1 MISLHAFRL
10 PFILGLFLTFLSSGT
25 PASAQTRY
33 FTALVDG
40 DRHPL
45 PVVQLPEM
53 EKFPFVG
60 IHDLAEALD
69 LRTYYSEKARKVIL
83 YFGDLEVKVTALN
96 PFVVVG
102 NRMVQLPIEPR
113 YADGD
118 IFVPLEMFLA
128 IIEPLYQGRIRII
141 KNGRPPET
149 PVLDQEPPKHTASP
163 DADITEKKEAKD
175 RKPSHIEKDDETIP
189 DDPDQPTAVSV
200 PNILGVT
207 IEQKTN
213 GVLLRIKTAR
223 PFERSQIN
231 SRYSRGWLYIDIYE
245 GRVDT
250 LNFPIPELPEPVKE
264 VVPVQLPQMAQ
275 ISFLLNVEVS
285 KRKIYTNSQTREIL
299 VSLVTKERVSE
310 DVLKTLEREK
320 QKWLIDTI
328 VIDPGHGGRDPG
340 AIGPTGVREKDVT
353 LAIARYLKKAL
364 QKKSDV
370 RVVLTREDDRFIRL
384 TDRTRLA
391 NQEQGKLFISI
402 HANSNRSPRVRG
414 ITTYILGPAKTE
426 EALEVAKRENAVIHF
441 EEDRTAYADFDA
453 ENFIL
458 LTIAQNDFLQQSQEL
473 AALVQA
479 EVTRRVN
486 IKNRGVKQA
495 GYYVLIG
502 ASMPN
507 ILIEVAF
514 ISNRKEERLLK
525 SPTFQKKVAEA
536 ICESILKFKR
546 KYEKEI

>member
-10 PFILGLFLTFLSSGT
+10 PFILSLFLAFLSSGT

-45 PVVQLPEM
+45 PVVQLPDM

-149 PVLDQEPPKHTASP
+149 PVLDLEPPKHAAST
-163 DADITEKKEAKD
+163 DITEKKEAKD
-175 RKPSHIEKDDETIP
+175 RKPAHIEKDDETIP
-189 DDPDQPTAVSV
+189 DDPDQPPAVSV

-285 KRKIYTNSQTREIL
+285 KRKIYTNPQTREIL

>member
-1 MISLHAFRL
+1 MISLRSFRL
-10 PFILGLFLTFLSSGT
+10 PFTLNLFIAFLLFSSQ
-25 PASAQTRY
+25 ALAQTHT

-40 DRHPL
+40 HRHPL
-45 PVVQLPEM
+45 PVVQLPDI

-60 IHDLAEALD
+60 IHDLAEALN
-69 LRTYYSEKARKVIL
+69 LRTFYSEKARKVIL

-102 NRMVQLPIEPR
+102 NRIVQMPIEPR

-118 IFVPLEMFLA
+118 IFVPLDMFLS
-128 IIEPLYQGRIRII
+128 IIEPLYHGRIRIL
-141 KNGRPPET
+141 KRDTRPVK
-149 PVLDQEPPKHTASP
+149 PVLELDESEAIKPSVKADEGERDREPGREEKAAPKT
-163 DADITEKKEAKD
+163 DADAH
-175 RKPSHIEKDDETIP
+175 S
-189 DDPDQPTAVSV
+189 ASLV
-200 PNILGVT
+200 PNILGVNV
-207 IEQKTN
+207 EQKTN
-213 GVLLRIKTAR
+213 GILLRIKTAR

-231 SRYSRGWLYIDIYE
+231 SRYTRGWLYIDIYG

-250 LNFPIPELPEPVKE
+250 TDFPMPSGNGVIKE
-264 VVPVQLPQMAQ
+264 IVPVQLPQMAQ
-275 ISFLLNVEVS
+275 ISFLLNAEVS
-285 KRKIYTNSQTREIL
+285 KRKIYTNPQSQEIL
-299 VSLVTKERVSE
+299 ISLITKEKVSE
-310 DVLKTLEREK
+310 DILKTLEREK

-340 AIGPTGVREKDVT
+340 AIGPTGVKEKDVT

-364 QKKSDV
+364 KKKSDV

-426 EALEVAKRENAVIHF
+426 EALEVARRENAVIHF
-441 EEDRTAYADFDA
+441 EEDHTAYADFDA

-458 LTIAQNDFLQQSQEL
+458 LTIAQNDFMQQSQEL
-473 AALVQA
+473 AALVQS
-479 EVTRRVN
+479 EVTKRVN
-486 IKNRGVKQA
+486 IQNRGVKQA

-525 SPTFQKKVAEA
+525 SPTFQKKIAEA

-546 KYEKEI
+546 KYEKEM